1 MEKEAGMKE
10 RIIEALKQTGNHR
23 TNAAK
28 LLGIGKSTLYNR
40 MKSFG
45 LI

>member
-1 MEKEAGMKE
+1 MKE
-10 RIIEALKQTGNHR
+10 RIIEALKQTGNPR